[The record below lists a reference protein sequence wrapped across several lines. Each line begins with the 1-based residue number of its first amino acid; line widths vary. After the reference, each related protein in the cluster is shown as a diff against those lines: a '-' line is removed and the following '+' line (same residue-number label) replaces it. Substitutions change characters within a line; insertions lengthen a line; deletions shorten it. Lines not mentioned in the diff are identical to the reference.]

1 MPKNKTQKK
10 KILSDLGEK
19 ISQARTAV
27 FVNFSGIPVK
37 EINTLRSD
45 GKKQGVSY
53 AVTKKTLFKKAL
65 EEAGFKDVAEDS
77 LKGEIAVIVSAFD
90 DIAPAK
96 LVHNFAKTQEK
107 MKILGGIFSGKIV
120 GASEIV
126 ALAKLSSRDELLA
139 RIAGSLASPLSGF
152 VRVLQGNLRGLVYAL
167 NSIKEKKSV

>member
-10 KILSDLGEK
+10 KILSDLGSK
-19 ISQARTAV
+19 ISQAKTAV

-37 EINTLRSD
+37 EINTLRTD

-53 AVTKKTLFKKAL
+53 TVTKKTLFKKAL
-65 EEAGFKDVAEDS
+65 AEAGFKDVSNDS
-77 LKGEIAVIVSAFD
+77 FKGEIAAIVSISD
-90 DIAPAK
+90 DIVPAK

-107 MKILGGIFSGKIV
+107 MKILGGIFSGKMV
-120 GASEIV
+120 GAPEIV
-126 ALAKLSSRDELLA
+126 ALAQLPSKDELLA
-139 RIAGSLASPLSGF
+139 KMVGSLASPLSGF